1 MFRFGLEDTQ
11 DSCYQ
16 VLSQCIINLCTCDNL
31 CSRLTSSRFQAIVMT
46 SEIVITEKEENK
58 KFKGDIDGEEFRL
71 RKRLPVRFPKRK
83 NDVYVSQ
90 RTNFRAQ
97 LSRCNKLLST
107 SHNEI
112 FVHGL
117 GLAID
122 RAINIALQ
130 LKATGLGTI
139 EVSATTETVELTD
152 DLVAVDGELEDRTQT
167 RNTSA
172 IHVRVFKVDKID
184 ALKTDAAR
192 QS

>member
-1 MFRFGLEDTQ
+1 M
-11 DSCYQ
+11 
-16 VLSQCIINLCTCDNL
+16 
-31 CSRLTSSRFQAIVMT
+31 A
-46 SEIVITEKEENK
+46 SEIVITEKEANK
-58 KFKGDIDGEEFRL
+58 KFKGDVDGEEFLL
-71 RKRLPVRFPKRK
+71 RKRLPVCCPKRK

-90 RTNFRAQ
+90 KTNFKAQ
-97 LSRCNKLLST
+97 VSRCNKLLST

-152 DLVAVDGELEDRTQT
+152 DLIAVNGELEDRTRT

-172 IHVRVFKVDKID
+172 IHIRVYKVDRID
-184 ALKTDAAR
+184 ALKINAAR